1 MLRVRNLCV
10 HRGQQLVLDH
20 LSFQINQGSL
30 VALVGPNGAGKTTL
44 LHALETQLPVTSGSM
59 ELAGSPLT
67 PPLARSQIALMPQRG
82 TIDWSFPI
90 TVQDLVSLGRLS
102 GRRPGCC
109 DVDAALQRVGLAGL
123 GRRRLDELSGGQQ
136 QRALLARTLLQ
147 PANLLLLDEPCAAI
161 DPPSRT
167 NLLQVMRQLCD
178 SGLTLVVSSH
188 DWGSDLDR
196 YDQVLVL
203 DRALLAQGPPETV
216 RRSLG
221 DLRVGHDCC
230 G

>member
-1 MLRVRNLCV
+1 MLRVRNLRV
-10 HRGQQLVLDH
+10 HRGQQLVLDD

-30 VALVGPNGAGKTTL
+30 VALVGPNGAGKSTL
-44 LHALETQLPVTSGSM
+44 LHALEGQLPVTSGYI
-59 ELAGSPLT
+59 ELTGSPLT
-67 PPLARSQIALMPQRG
+67 PPLARRQIALMPQRG

-90 TVQDLVSLGRLS
+90 TVKDLVSLGRLS

-109 DVDAALQRVGLAGL
+109 DVDAVLQRVGLAGL
-123 GRRRLDELSGGQQ
+123 GLRRLDELSGGQQ
-136 QRALLARTLLQ
+136 QRALLARTLLH

-203 DRALLAQGPPETV
+203 DRALLAQGAPETV

>member
-1 MLRVRNLCV
+1 VLRVQNLCV
-10 HRGQQLVLDH
+10 HRGPQQVLEDV
-20 LSFQINQGSL
+20 SFHIKPGSL
-30 VALVGPNGAGKTTL
+30 TALVGPNGAGKSTL
-44 LHALETQLPVTSGSM
+44 LHALEGQLPVTSGLM
-59 ELAGSPLT
+59 ELSGSPLT
-67 PPLARSQIALMPQRG
+67 PALARHHIALMPQRG
-82 TIDWSFPI
+82 AIDWTFPI
-90 TVQDLVSLGRLS
+90 TVQELVALGRLL

-109 DVDAALQRVGLAGL
+109 DVEAVLQRVGLAGL
-123 GRRRLDELSGGQQ
+123 GSRRLDELSGGQQ

-147 PANLLLLDEPCAAI
+147 PASLLLLDEPCAAI

-203 DRALLAQGPPETV
+203 DRALLAQGAPETV